1 MSRIAS
7 LSRRALGGGE
17 SARTFGRDAAARA
30 RPCRAHSTENAPPPR
45 LARSH
50 SRLARKIR
58 HDVAPSRR
66 VSAAGPAAGWLAR
79 SGRLFCSVCVCERSD
94 WAQCCARQHP
104 PPPQSAPHAPPAPPI
119 ARNRARPAATMPRR
133 CVDRRRAWREGS
145 KGRGKIVLASRS
157 RYLQHTL
164 ASPPTRN
171 EQPLRNEDDYTKFAS
186 DNERAHVNVS
196 CFSFLRCEPHRPRT
210 LAHTARAPDT

>member
-1 MSRIAS
+1 MERAPAPLDETRRQERGPAERTRQKTRRPRAS
-7 LSRRALGGGE
+7 LDRTLDSHAKLDTMSLRRGVSQLLGL
-17 SARTFGRDAAARA
+17 RQ
-30 RPCRAHSTENAPPPR
+30 
-45 LARSH
+45 
-50 SRLARKIR
+50 
-58 HDVAPSRR
+58 
-66 VSAAGPAAGWLAR
+66 AGWPAVVGCFAL
-79 SGRLFCSVCVCERSD
+79 CVCVREERLG
-94 WAQCCARQHP
+94 AVLRAATP

>member
-79 SGRLFCSVCVCERSD
+79 SGRLFCSVCVCARGAIGRSV
-94 WAQCCARQHP
+94 ARGNTP
-104 PPPQSAPHAPPAPPI
+104 PP
-119 ARNRARPAATMPRR
+119 RRARLTPRPHPRLLATGLGQPQLCRAGALIDGALGARGAKGAAKS
-133 CVDRRRAWREGS
+133 CSRRAHAISNTPLHHLQRETN
-145 KGRGKIVLASRS
+145 SRS
-157 RYLQHTL
+157 ATRTTTPSLR
-164 ASPPTRN
+164 PT
-171 EQPLRNEDDYTKFAS
+171 TSA
-186 DNERAHVNVS
+186 
-196 CFSFLRCEPHRPRT
+196 RT
-210 LAHTARAPDT
+210 